1 MKKNSISICFR
12 CDFGPQYGL
21 GHLMRCIALAEA
33 FGKYSRIQT
42 YCLTNSYNEKFQG
55 LLNQSGMQVITFSE
69 KTIGLKF
76 ELEKYLKNSEECIT
90 IFDHYGVTFQ
100 QMNVYKK
107 KYPHLV
113 AIDDLADR
121 RFHVDLIINHNI
133 DAENLAYQTTNKT
146 VFLLGNQY
154 GLLRNNIL
162 KPRKDQKKDRIF
174 MSFGGGDVFSRIK
187 TFLGAFQ
194 QIDQQLT
201 HPLHIDFVIA
211 ANNKRLR
218 DIQLIMKG
226 LDKIKFTYIS
236 NSYDLSST
244 MSQACFAITAAG
256 SMSFELAALG
266 IPQITFILD
275 TNQEV
280 TGQKINKIGF
290 GKCPGYINKV
300 THNEFTKLF
309 NEFLT
314 NESMKEKMS
323 ETGRNFIDGKG
334 KSRVIKEIIKL
345 YNLAI

>member
-1 MKKNSISICFR
+1 
-12 CDFGPQYGL
+12 
-21 GHLMRCIALAEA
+21 
-33 FGKYSRIQT
+33 
-42 YCLTNSYNEKFQG
+42 
-55 LLNQSGMQVITFSE
+55 
-69 KTIGLKF
+69 
-76 ELEKYLKNSEECIT
+76 
-90 IFDHYGVTFQ
+90 
-100 QMNVYKK
+100 
-107 KYPHLV
+107 
-113 AIDDLADR
+113 
-121 RFHVDLIINHNI
+121 
-133 DAENLAYQTTNKT
+133 
-146 VFLLGNQY
+146 
-154 GLLRNNIL
+154 
-162 KPRKDQKKDRIF
+162 

-211 ANNKRLR
+211 ANNKSLR
-218 DIQLIMKG
+218 DVQLILKG

-309 NEFLT
+309 IEFLT
-314 NESMKEKMS
+314 NESMKKKMS
-323 ETGRNFIDGKG
+323 ETGRKFIDGKG